1 MTLGSTPSRA
11 HLISAE
17 YATTAPLKKQEAPLM
32 LVIMWAMLPPVQD
45 SAVDRVFPVGLSS
58 SLILLA
64 VSFDIVFD
72 VVFEKLYYPA
82 YK

>member
-1 MTLGSTPSRA
+1 
-11 HLISAE
+11 
-17 YATTAPLKKQEAPLM
+17 M
-32 LVIMWAMLPPVQD
+32 LVIMRAMLPPVQD

>member
-1 MTLGSTPSRA
+1 M
-11 HLISAE
+11 ISAE
-17 YATTAPLKKQEAPLM
+17 YATTAPLKKHEAPLM